1 MELIVPKDVITWCNQ
16 QVDEGK
22 ELKFTWEG
30 GGDSG
35 WADLK
40 VNDNNIEVA
49 GYSDKLLDG
58 IYDVLD
64 YGSWAGEFFASGEAV
79 YSKEEQAFIG
89 IDDYSEDD
97 TILHDC
103 SIIMLRIPENL
114 WYDSIQI
121 RIESND
127 YLEDDDIS
135 VRFVVKNGFLT
146 DEHASLATLLEKQIL
161 EDVREEVHIFEQDNE
176 FRSIW
181 ETINLNRANGEQVS
195 GFIQH
200 EITSIDMGSSTS
212 DEKSIYLQLI
222 EQNEQN

>member
-1 MELIVPKDVITWCNQ
+1 MELTVPKDVITWCNQ

-40 VNDNNIEVA
+40 VNDNSIDVA
-49 GYSDKLLDG
+49 GYSDILLDG
-58 IYDVLD
+58 IYEELD

-79 YSKEEQAFIG
+79 YNKEEQAFIG

-97 TILHDC
+97 TVLHEC
-103 SIIMLRIPENL
+103 SIMLRIPENL

-121 RIESND
+121 RIECND
-127 YLEDDDIS
+127 DMDDEAVS
-135 VRFVVKNGFLT
+135 VRFIVKNGFLT
-146 DEHASLATLLEKQIL
+146 DEHMSLATLLEKQLL
-161 EDVREEVHIFEQDNE
+161 EEVREEVKVFEQDNE

-181 ETINLNRANGEQVS
+181 ETINLNRADGEQVS

-222 EQNEQN
+222 EENEQD